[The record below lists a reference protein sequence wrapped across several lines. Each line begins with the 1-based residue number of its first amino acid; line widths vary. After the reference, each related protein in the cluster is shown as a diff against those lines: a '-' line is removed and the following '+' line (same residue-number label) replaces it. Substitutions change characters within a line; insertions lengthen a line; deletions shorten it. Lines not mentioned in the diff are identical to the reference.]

1 MTDQFTG
8 QWAILPA
15 MVRYDKALPANAK
28 LIYAEVAA
36 KINEE
41 GFCFCYNKYFA
52 DRLALKPDTVSNLI
66 KRLEDAGYIMID
78 VDATRVNSDKRR
90 IYLTGK
96 PYDFSGGIGFKSGTE
111 NKSEGVSEINPIPI
125 ENRDIKY
132 NTPLYPPKGGR
143 RESKREAKKEPD
155 WQPER
160 FKAFWAAYPR
170 GESKQAAIAAWD
182 KLHAD
187 EGLLDLMA
195 AALKRQLSSSD
206 WQRGIGIPYASTWL
220 NQRRWEDEDHSLPV
234 PDLAPVSQNI
244 EIPKDVDIWT

>member
-1 MTDQFTG
+1 MGEDYVG

-28 LIYAEVAA
+28 LIYAEIAA
-36 KINEE
+36 KINED
-41 GFCFCYNKYFA
+41 GYCFAHNKYFSE
-52 DRLALKPDTVSNLI
+52 RFGIKPDTVSNLV
-66 KRLEDAGYIMID
+66 KRLVDAGYIIVDID
-78 VDATRVNSDKRR
+78 GSRLNSDRRR

-96 PYDFSGGIGFKSGTE
+96 PYDFTGGIGFKSGTG
-111 NKSEGVSEINPIPI
+111 NKSEGVSEINPIPT
-125 ENRDIKY
+125 ENRELKY

-143 RESKREAKKEPD
+143 REPKRDAKKEPD

-195 AALKRQLSSSD
+195 AALKRQLSSPD

-220 NQRRWEDEDHSLPV
+220 NKRRWEDEDHALPPENSLQTL
-234 PDLAPVSQNI
+234 DL
-244 EIPKDVDIWT
+244 KGYDIWT